1 MWGQALIVSVMTWNV
16 CAGTNSVCGLYRST
30 TQELA
35 WAVSRQA
42 VASDVVFLQEFCTGG
57 TWDLEQGLEFAT
69 GRQWTVRSWGL
80 TGADGSP
87 YACHPDRNGRPRG
100 AQSVTV
106 AVASGQAAFTT
117 RRLASPPWYVG
128 RAVLCARLSSVKVC
142 GTHLS
147 SGRSDDDHQP
157 GSPYRT
163 RQIRQ
168 LLAEAGPRAIV
179 GGDLNAQ
186 PGHRAIAPLYAA
198 FDECDARMR
207 PTHDNGKKLDY
218 LFAPKGTVVSCRVG
232 LPGDG
237 SDHRPLF
244 VKVAL

>member
-1 MWGQALIVSVMTWNV
+1 MISVMTWNV
-16 CAGTNSVCGLYRST
+16 CAGTNANCALYRT
-30 TQELA
+30 TAQELA
-35 WAVSRQA
+35 WTVSGQSRG
-42 VASDVVFLQEFCTGG
+42 SDVIFLQEFCTGA

-80 TGADGSP
+80 TGPDGSP

-106 AVASGQAAFTT
+106 AVAGDEAAFSTHKLT
-117 RRLASPPWYVG
+117 SPPWYVG
-128 RAVLCARLSSVKVC
+128 RAVMCARLTGVKVC

-147 SGRSDDDHQP
+147 SGRADDDRQP

-163 RQIRQ
+163 KQVNQ
-168 LLAEAGPRAIV
+168 LLAAAGPRAV
-179 GGDLNAQ
+179 FGGDLNTQ
-186 PGHRAIAPLYAA
+186 PGHPAIAPAYRG
-198 FDECDARMR
+198 FDECDASMR
-207 PTHDNGKKLDY
+207 ATHDNGKKLDY
-218 LFAPKGTVVSCRVG
+218 LFAPKGTITACRLG
-232 LPGDG
+232 PLNG